1 MGFDYGDLKNENP
14 NDETGERISRSI
26 KEGFSKYCDAVLHG
40 FTCEMFGLDTTVTD
54 ECRCLEKKG
63 HYVPKFYMVE
73 PYYYLGVNTRSLHLV
88 RNGVLF
94 LKISE
99 SENPENLYISDSMGI
114 GSEVLSDI
122 PVVLFRLTRQYIGCY
137 GPCDV
142 KDDLIHTLRK
152 EGEKRLLERLPL
164 YEFIGVFKAELKE
177 SDRRGNI
184 YKMTKVFDRYYFDDT
199 KIQSEVSSAAP
210 F

>member
-1 MGFDYGDLKNENP
+1 MGFNTDDIKIETP
-14 NDETGERISRSI
+14 NDETGVRILRSI

-54 ECRCLEKKG
+54 ECRCLEQKG

-122 PVVLFRLTRQYIGCY
+122 PVVLFRLTGQYIGYY
-137 GPCDV
+137 GPCDE

-152 EGEKRLLERLPL
+152 EGKERSSERLPL

-199 KIQSEVSSAAP
+199 KIK
-210 F
+210 